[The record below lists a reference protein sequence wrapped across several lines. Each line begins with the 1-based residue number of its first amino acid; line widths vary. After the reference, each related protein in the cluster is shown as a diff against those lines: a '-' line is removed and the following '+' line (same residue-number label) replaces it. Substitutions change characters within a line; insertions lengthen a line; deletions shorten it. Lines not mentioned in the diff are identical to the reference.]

1 MVGYR
6 PLTAPLC
13 LSSDFYQHH
22 RPERDPLIMGGISVQ
37 QPLCVVLR
45 GFQPSWFLGSL
56 WSLWPP
62 RNSFQEHNNQISCCR
77 LEPGRTKGGGGRSR
91 RPVSV
96 HRSWRTPRGHVRR
109 NRLPA
114 PFDKAPSL
122 TTHCPY
128 LRPGGYAPKVFTL
141 PREILAVE
149 NTHPGPATRR
159 EPPLVHLSSS
169 VFLHGNP

>member
-1 MVGYR
+1 MMGYR

-77 LEPGRTKGGGGRSR
+77 LEPGRTKGGGGRSAD
-91 RPVSV
+91 PCLF
-96 HRSWRTPRGHVRR
+96 TDPGGHPGVTS
-109 NRLPA
+109 
-114 PFDKAPSL
+114 DKTAFQ
-122 TTHCPY
+122 PY
-128 LRPGGYAPKVFTL
+128 LIKLHPARPIAPT
-141 PREILAVE
+141 
-149 NTHPGPATRR
+149 
-159 EPPLVHLSSS
+159 
-169 VFLHGNP
+169 